1 VKQFAERA
9 TPSSDTQ
16 RLLEIAL
23 EQLRAAIPVP
33 GSHSLFDKFAEDQ
46 AWRRLARGSSGIFV
60 LLSIPYSASEKDT
73 RGGESTIW
81 PPKSTVNVRE
91 IQVGA

>member
-1 VKQFAERA
+1 VKRFAERA

-46 AWRRLARGSSGIFV
+46 AWRRFARGSSEIFCFV
-60 LLSIPYSASEKDT
+60 FDPVFRK
-73 RGGESTIW
+73 
-81 PPKSTVNVRE
+81 
-91 IQVGA
+91 